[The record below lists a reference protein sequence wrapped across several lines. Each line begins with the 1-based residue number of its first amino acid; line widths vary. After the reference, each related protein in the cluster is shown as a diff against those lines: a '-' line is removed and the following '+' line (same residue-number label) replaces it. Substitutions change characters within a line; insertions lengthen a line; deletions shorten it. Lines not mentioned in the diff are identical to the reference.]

1 MSDTLTLVSAGPAGQ
16 GNNASYEPSLS
27 ADGTKVAF
35 WSYASDLVAGDT
47 NGTADVF
54 VKDLATGTVTLV
66 STGAGVQGNGGSYRP
81 SISADGTK
89 VTFDSEASNLIAN
102 DANSGVQ
109 DVFVKDLMT
118 GALTLVSA
126 GAGVQGN
133 GGSFTPSI
141 SADGTKIV
149 FHSQSSN
156 LGNANGVANVFVK
169 DLATDA
175 LTLVSTGV
183 GLPAGHW
190 SGAPSISGDGTK
202 VAFQSK
208 PSTSLLGT
216 DVFVKDLATGTLTLI
231 SAGSNGRGNGESE
244 NPSFSTD
251 GTKLAFQSRASDLVA
266 NDTNDRADVFV
277 EDLATGALTLVSV
290 GSNGQGNGWSFNPS
304 LSGDGTKVT
313 FGSDAA
319 NLVAG
324 DANGHTDVFL
334 KDLATGGL
342 TLVST
347 SMGSQGNA
355 GSNFPSL
362 SADGT
367 NVAFETYA
375 SNFVASDLNGA
386 SADVFVKHA
395 RPVPFL
401 AYDSF
406 VVNDGGWI
414 NNETYPRELG
424 DVNGDGRADIVGFGY
439 SGVWIALGKSDG
451 TFNQDK
457 LDLREFGNAQGWN
470 SKNLYPRELG
480 DVNGD
485 GHADIVGFGQQ
496 GVQVALG
503 NSSGGFGAPGFVLG
517 AFGVDPSAGGWLSNN
532 EYPREVGDVNG
543 DGYADIVGFANDGV
557 QVALGNSSGGFGAP
571 GFVLGAFGTNA
582 GGWSNND
589 LFPRKLGD
597 VNGDGYADIVGFA
610 NDGVQVALGN
620 SSGGFRAPGFV
631 LGFFGVDRSAGGWL
645 NNNEYPREV
654 GDVNGDGRADIV
666 GFANGGVFV
675 AAGNASGA
683 FNTPQVTLRDF
694 GINAGGWSDIDR
706 YPREL
711 ADVDG
716 DRIADIVGF
725 KDDGVYVALGTA
737 SGSFI

>member
-517 AFGVDPSAGGWLSNN
+517 AFG
-532 EYPREVGDVNG
+532 
-543 DGYADIVGFANDGV
+543 
-557 QVALGNSSGGFGAP
+557 
-571 GFVLGAFGTNA
+571 TNA